1 MDVQE
6 RKLRQEYADLKKKLE
21 DPAIYSSKEYP
32 ALARRQGQLE
42 SLISLFDRKKSL
54 SAQLQEAKSMSAEPE
69 LAELAAEE
77 IKNLQIKLAEV
88 EEQLS
93 AAMLA
98 KDPNDERNAIVE
110 IRAAAGGDEASLF
123 AGDLYRMYCSSTKLV
138 YTVYSAFQL
147 PKARAASIPAP

>member
-54 SAQLQEAKSMSAEPE
+54 SAQLQEAKSMSAE
-69 LAELAAEE
+69 AE
-77 IKNLQIKLAEV
+77 LAEV

-123 AGDLYRMYCSSTKLV
+123 AGDLYRMY
-138 YTVYSAFQL
+138 
-147 PKARAASIPAP
+147 ARFSET